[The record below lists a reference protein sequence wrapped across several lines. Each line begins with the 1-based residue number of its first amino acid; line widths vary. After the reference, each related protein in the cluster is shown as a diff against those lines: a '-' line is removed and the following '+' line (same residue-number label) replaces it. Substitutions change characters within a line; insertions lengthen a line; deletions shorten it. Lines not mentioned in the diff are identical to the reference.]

1 MTNDSSSKMIVSYVY
16 GGGRNLN
23 GERLSLI
30 GENQEPNDSNYQR
43 RGKSRKEILAH
54 FIIIIYEQLFKFE

>member
-1 MTNDSSSKMIVSYVY
+1 MYM